1 MNHKVLFSL
10 LLVVIIICSFS
21 FSSIISAE
29 TKIET
34 QVYVEEIEYA
44 IEKNNNIILK
54 NNKVI
59 YKNVARKT
67 YVENG
72 KSVEDCLF

>member
-1 MNHKVLFSL
+1 MKHKVLFSL
-10 LLVVIIICSFS
+10 LLLVIIICSFS

-44 IEKNNNIILK
+44 IEKNN
-54 NNKVI
+54 KVI

-72 KSVEDCLF
+72 KSVENCLF

>member
-1 MNHKVLFSL
+1 MKHKVLFSL
-10 LLVVIIICSFS
+10 FLLLVIIICSFS

-44 IEKNNNIILK
+44 IEKNN
-54 NNKVI
+54 KVI